1 MSFTGTT
8 GLVQYP
14 DADGWDPRMGPT
26 IVRRWKGSEDRVRE
40 GASQLRRAGIRY
52 QVEPSLDGGYWVLT
66 GTSGAEETQDPMLPL
81 SDEWSLVGNDLEK
94 SIWDHPRIKEEL
106 DKAVTDENGTIVAKV
121 AYVRAAVDAFARG
134 EATIVDSDGDE
145 YPLTYEYIINSL
157 VAELGGTPNVATWE
171 AFIKSRC
178 SGVESYSVSQWVLRH
193 TIIIAA
199 NSTIKPSLINV
210 GKVFTTQM
218 VQLIENI
225 PATLKFDLPQGWW
238 LKRTPTVEQTSADKF
253 TITQEFWHGDAFD
266 PFVYE
271 VAS

>member
-1 MSFTGTT
+1 
-8 GLVQYP
+8 
-14 DADGWDPRMGPT
+14 
-26 IVRRWKGSEDRVRE
+26 
-40 GASQLRRAGIRY
+40 
-52 QVEPSLDGGYWVLT
+52 
-66 GTSGAEETQDPMLPL
+66 
-81 SDEWSLVGNDLEK
+81 
-94 SIWDHPRIKEEL
+94 
-106 DKAVTDENGTIVAKV
+106 
-121 AYVRAAVDAFARG
+121 
-134 EATIVDSDGDE
+134 
-145 YPLTYEYIINSL
+145 
-157 VAELGGTPNVATWE
+157 
-171 AFIKSRC
+171 
-178 SGVESYSVSQWVLRH
+178 VSQWVLRH